1 MSEPESR
8 RWLVLS
14 CMFWL
19 GLMQAVG
26 WVTYSANPQIASE
39 YYGFENAK
47 ASIDMLLNW
56 GPIMYLP
63 VAPLVGYLIAKN
75 ADHLWHVILSGAVL
89 TATGMVLR
97 LMPNILGLRVT
108 SHAAHACVHLGQ
120 ALNGAAGPMNC
131 VTPSAL
137 AALWFPSHQRAVAT
151 SVVFAIQMAGPPIGF
166 LFGLRISSSSDLVML
181 MAIEAGFALAVVV
194 AWAFLPS
201 KPKVPPSNSQELRA
215 TAQSVE
221 RRSAS
226 PVSLQRWASTTF
238 LVLSGSFVIGV
249 FQCWSPALP
258 TQLQGVLPEALL
270 KWLVII
276 SASASVFGNFAA
288 PPLIEAWG
296 LQWRLKM
303 ALAVMLLVQLVAFG
317 IFTASLPDSPVP
329 LSGAVT
335 SSPSWLIA
343 WLVVASVAEG
353 AMAPMV
359 YELSAELTYPHSE
372 GVTGAAFSWL
382 LNFWGFL
389 LLWIFP
395 LVPSRYD
402 SLMMTGTC
410 IVSLLLLAVVHAEYP
425 RRRLDETDC
434 QTTELLPSTGA

>member
-151 SVVFAIQMAGPPIGF
+151 SV
-166 LFGLRISSSSDLVML
+166 
-181 MAIEAGFALAVVV
+181 
-194 AWAFLPS
+194 AWRCGD
-201 KPKVPPSNSQELRA
+201 VGGSNNQRE
-215 TAQSVE
+215 V
-221 RRSAS
+221 SAH
-226 PVSLQRWASTTF
+226 VN
-238 LVLSGSFVIGV
+238 G
-249 FQCWSPALP
+249 
-258 TQLQGVLPEALL
+258 
-270 KWLVII
+270 
-276 SASASVFGNFAA
+276 
-288 PPLIEAWG
+288 
-296 LQWRLKM
+296 
-303 ALAVMLLVQLVAFG
+303 AVMLLVQLVAFG